1 MALLTTSVPPS
12 VPPKPQRRSQ
22 VSTISEERG
31 RGRQTEI
38 QAGREGRGRQGLYTD
53 RLMVG
58 FYLKQLGLLTWG
70 RKTI

>member
-1 MALLTTSVPPS
+1 MR
-12 VPPKPQRRSQ
+12 QG
-22 VSTISEERG
+22 EEEG
-31 RGRQTEI
+31 RTEI

-53 RLMVG
+53 RFVVG